1 MRTYV
6 IGDIHGGLRALEQVL
21 ERAPIDPDDR
31 LVFLGDYVDG
41 WSQSPD
47 VLDFLTALPERY
59 PNCIFLRG
67 NHDQL
72 LHDWLTGRRESID
85 ETLWFQH
92 GGAAT
97 VAAYEGVTEAVRA
110 DHIRF
115 LESLHNYYIDEHNR
129 LFVHAGFTN
138 QKGVANEYFPRLL
151 YWERTLWEMALAL
164 DPNLSPD
171 NPRYPTRLRQYRMIF
186 IGHTPTTRL
195 GTTLPMRIAN
205 IWNVDTGAAF
215 YGPLTVLDA
224 ESGQYWQSDALP
236 SLYPGEAGRNR

>member
-1 MRTYV
+1 
-6 IGDIHGGLRALEQVL
+6 
-21 ERAPIDPDDR
+21 

-41 WSQSPD
+41 WSQSPN
-47 VLDFLTALPERY
+47 VLDFLIRLPERY

-72 LHDWLTGRRESID
+72 LHDWLTARYENID

-97 VAAYEGVTEAVRA
+97 VAAYEGVNEATRA
-110 DHIRF
+110 KHILF

-138 QKGVANEYFPRLL
+138 QKGATHEYFPRLL

-164 DPNLSPD
+164 DPRLPAD
-171 NPRYPTRLRQYRMIF
+171 DPKYPARLKLYHGIF
-186 IGHTPTTRL
+186 IGHTPVTRL
-195 GTTLPMRIAN
+195 GYLHPLRCAN
-205 IWNVDTGAAF
+205 VWNVDTGAAF
-215 YGPLTVLDA
+215 HGPLTLLDA
-224 ESGQYWQSDALP
+224 DTGSFWQSDPLP
-236 SLYPGEAGRNR
+236 ALYPGEKGRNP